1 MNMKWIFAALLVFSA
16 AIGGGIYIL
25 SKSGRGSGI
34 EVDWRLL
41 AQMDYITNKPTTEL
55 QMLEGKIVK
64 IPGFIVPLEDS
75 QRKVTEFLLVP
86 SPQACIH
93 VPPPPPNQMV
103 YVKMKKG
110 VNVTVGAPV
119 WLYGEFKIAT
129 KKSQYGE
136 VSFEVIGD
144 SVEPYSY

>member
-1 MNMKWIFAALLVFSA
+1 MNMKWIFAALLIFSA
-16 AIGGGIYIL
+16 AVGGGIYFL
-25 SKSGRGSGI
+25 SKSGHGNGI

-41 AQMDYITNKPTTEL
+41 GQMDYLSNKPSSEL
-55 QMLEGKIVK
+55 QKIDGQLVK

-75 QRKVTEFLLVP
+75 NRQVTEFLLVP

-110 VNVTVGAPV
+110 IEALVGAPV
-119 WLYGEFKIAT
+119 WVYGELKITT
-129 KKSQYGE
+129 KRSQYGE
-136 VSFEVIGD
+136 VSFELIGNT
-144 SVEPYSY
+144 VEPYQ

>member
-1 MNMKWIFAALLVFSA
+1 MNMKWILVALLVFSA
-16 AIGGGIYIL
+16 AVGAGVYLL
-25 SKSGRGSGI
+25 SGSGRGVGI

-41 AQMDYITNKPTTEL
+41 GQMDYLSNKASSEL
-55 QMLEGKIVK
+55 QELNGKQIK
-64 IPGFIVPLEDS
+64 IPGFMVPLEDT

-110 VNVTVGAPV
+110 VDAAVGMPIWV
-119 WLYGEFKIAT
+119 YGEFKIST
-129 KKSQYGE
+129 KRSQYGE
-136 VSFEVIGD
+136 VSFELSGD
-144 SVEPYSY
+144 SVEEYH